1 MSMFESWR
9 RGGLLSVLTFLVAC
23 GPEGS
28 FESRP
33 ELEPASGAVGAFALN
48 TPSYP
53 TGVRISVNIPN
64 AALGHTLSGF
74 LYLPANMPT
83 GTNVVADPG
92 VPAIV
97 FLHGCNGLYSA
108 PNNTTDLK
116 RVFDNESPNADQQG
130 WAQRAMNAGF
140 AALFVDSFSSRG
152 IVNGGQVSIVRDGQ
166 TVSVPI
172 TKGICKEGSTYPG
185 DDVLYALGV
194 EETTQRPQDAVAAHD
209 FLATVPGIDMS
220 RVGVLGWSHG
230 GSTTLALLA
239 NSNIWTN
246 TSGQTLTGPAPLYN
260 TGTLFKVGY
269 AFYPGCGLQT
279 RNGDGGALD
288 PTPAT
293 NYGGITNSRSTW
305 IPNVP
310 FRMVMGTADSLLE
323 NCQDH
328 RMPRAKLLALAQAP
342 VSDAYP
348 ANVKHS
354 FDEAFA
360 VSTTFTAADVAAKAQ
375 YDLDALDFLSTHLQG
390 PPSY

>member
-1 MSMFESWR
+1 MFESWR

-48 TPSYP
+48 PPSYP

-152 IVNGGQVSIVRDGQ
+152 IVNGGQVSIFRDGQ